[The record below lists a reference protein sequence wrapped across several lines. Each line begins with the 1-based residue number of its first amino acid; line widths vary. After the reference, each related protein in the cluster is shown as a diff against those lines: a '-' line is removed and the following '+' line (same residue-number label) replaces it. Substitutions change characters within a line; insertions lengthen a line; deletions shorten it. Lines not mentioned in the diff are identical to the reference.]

1 MKKNPHIKNKKKKT
15 RNKRTD
21 HIWLTRALASSES
34 SAMREEVFPEFVE
47 VEFGRVMKVVF
58 AI

>member
-1 MKKNPHIKNKKKKT
+1 
-15 RNKRTD
+15 
-21 HIWLTRALASSES
+21 
-34 SAMREEVFPEFVE
+34 MREEVFPEFVE